1 MFQKFHN
8 RMKISQLELGT
19 EIFSSHLGPNL
30 NLGYSLFKIL
40 EDGNS
45 INFCPKI
52 SKKEYLLKI
61 FGMVRKGQ
69 FSYMQYMKLQSEIVD
84 DFLVPILS
92 NFAQT
97 ALTGIPPSPKLTLS
111 SKITFS
117 SMTVVVTSGSL
128 VFGVAS
134 IGSVTSCVTFSST
147 SLLVTSSVFAS
158 VTSGSTFAS
167 TSVASVASG
176 STLASTSVS
185 TSLASVTSG
194 SGFASISVVTSS
206 AFTSV
211 ISGSITASASA
222 FAAASA
228 SAFAAASAS
237 NFAAAASA
245 SNFTA
250 SSASALAFASA

>member
-1 MFQKFHN
+1 MN
-8 RMKISQLELGT
+8 ISQLELGT

-30 NLGYSLFKIL
+30 NLGYSLFKIS

-45 INFCPKI
+45 INFCLKI
-52 SKKEYLLKI
+52 SNKEYLLKI
-61 FGMVRKGQ
+61 LEWLRKGQ

-84 DFLVPILS
+84 DFLIPILS

-117 SMTVVVTSGSL
+117 SVAVVVTSGSS

-134 IGSVTSCVTFSST
+134 IGSVTSCVIFSST
-147 SLLVTSSVFAS
+147 SVLVTSSVFAS
-158 VTSGSTFAS
+158 VTSGSI
-167 TSVASVASG
+167 
-176 STLASTSVS
+176 LASTSVS

-211 ISGSITASASA
+211 ITGSITD
-222 FAAASA
+222 
-228 SAFAAASAS
+228 
-237 NFAAAASA
+237 
-245 SNFTA
+245 
-250 SSASALAFASA
+250 SSPM